1 MPRHHLVVLLTILA
15 AGQGCEPKRAP
26 PPAPLRV
33 SADQFHSLRWIEGRW
48 RGSDGSTESFF
59 EEYRFTSDHAIR
71 SYSFVD
77 STLIEV
83 EDSAMIELAGD
94 TVTSRGSNS
103 SWVVTALNPSS
114 VTFEP
119 QLNATNSY
127 TWASTS
133 DSSWTATLSWRDAD
147 GDPKQR
153 VYQMRR
159 LSQ

>member
-1 MPRHHLVVLLTILA
+1 MPHHQLVVLLTILA
-15 AGQGCEPKRAP
+15 AGQGCEPRGAP
-26 PPAPLRV
+26 PPTPLQV
-33 SADQFHSLRWIEGRW
+33 SVDQFHSLRWLEGRW
-48 RGSDGSTESFF
+48 RGSDGTTNAFF
-59 EEYRFTSDHAIR
+59 EEYRFTNDHTIS

-77 STLIEV
+77 STLIEI
-83 EDSAMIELAGD
+83 EDSATIELSGD

-103 SWVVTALNPSS
+103 AWVVTALNQSS

-119 QLNATNSY
+119 QLNATNKY